1 MKTFELRKRI
11 TGGESVFVFN
21 GVAESVF
28 NAIVNDSARSNPCI
42 NLVYDVEGDYL
53 DYDGD
58 IAYIKKPYEEL
69 IKEDINNI
77 LSELHCDYFVN

>member
-1 MKTFELRKRI
+1 MEKFELRKRI

-42 NLVYDVEGDYL
+42 NL
-53 DYDGD
+53 
-58 IAYIKKPYEEL
+58 I
-69 IKEDINNI
+69 
-77 LSELHCDYFVN
+77 